1 MRRIE
6 ISENNLNLV
15 MELTDE
21 QEIKLLH
28 FSALPFEEKDLVSRN
43 GLLPFTLVEM
53 SVTGLNRLGK
63 LHGDNY
69 VRTAPGCR
77 LKFKDFKDCR
87 NQNGRKLE
95 IITFDQPTGLEV
107 HSHMQFYDG
116 ISIVRSWSQVVN
128 KGDKAWG
135 IEYLSSFALRG
146 FRMRTKR

>member
-6 ISENNLNLV
+6 ISENNINLV

-63 LHGDNY
+63 
-69 VRTAPGCR
+69 V
-77 LKFKDFKDCR
+77 
-87 NQNGRKLE
+87 
-95 IITFDQPTGLEV
+95 
-107 HSHMQFYDG
+107 
-116 ISIVRSWSQVVN
+116 
-128 KGDKAWG
+128 
-135 IEYLSSFALRG
+135 
-146 FRMRTKR
+146 

>member
-6 ISENNLNLV
+6 ISENNINLV

-69 VRTAPGCR
+69 VRTPP
-77 LKFKDFKDCR
+77 
-87 NQNGRKLE
+87 E
-95 IITFDQPTGLEV
+95 I
-107 HSHMQFYDG
+107 
-116 ISIVRSWSQVVN
+116 
-128 KGDKAWG
+128 
-135 IEYLSSFALRG
+135 
-146 FRMRTKR
+146 